1 MRAPLLPLLLLLT
14 SLTGVCVASL
24 PLEIYVK
31 AGEMVVLECP
41 QQAGSHHDRC
51 PVMWTSE
58 NKLQMDRSSMSP
70 AERRE
75 TGLLCLGRSLFILTA
90 SVNHEGNYSCS
101 QRNVSGQSWF
111 RLTVY
116 TTLSRELKD
125 RIPYLQECYTQES
138 CLLNCPENNIPN
150 PNNPNFTAYDI
161 IWRKEGE
168 STQEVDGSFSSVVDT
183 DHGVYTCTRPYLY
196 DGQIYNMSFTVVLDI
211 RPSQPNVDKHTVISS
226 PQPNTTFFVDV
237 GSPFVTGCEAVFYSD
252 FTPLFWLSG
261 NTFVEMN
268 DSFPVFSNYT
278 QKNVTEGVKKT
289 VYLVFK
295 EATEENLLT
304 NYTCKMESI
313 LGNSSF
319 VTITLAKRVRPS
331 HISVALCPLVIVA
344 VMAATV
350 IVYVKFKI
358 EITLFLRDTMGCHRR
373 TSDGKIYD
381 VFLMCYKSDRV
392 TGLNP
397 CDTRWLVNVLE
408 ENLGYK
414 LCLYDRDVQP
424 GKALPEALLDCIEQ
438 SQSVVLVP
446 SPVAQS
452 LESGLLSA
460 IHAAL
465 VERKTSLVIIKPESA
480 EEAKW
485 GSLPEAFQLLDKTG
499 HCVTWQGLN
508 ALPPSA
514 SFWKKLRYHL
524 PAVCTGTKAFPLDA
538 RLC

>member
-1 MRAPLLPLLLLLT
+1 MFTRKSVRLAFASVIIMRAPLLPLLLLLT

-41 QQAGSHHDRC
+41 QQAGSRHDRC

-70 AERRE
+70 AEQRE

-90 SVNHEGNYSCS
+90 SVSHEGNYLCS

-125 RIPYLQECYTQES
+125 RTQYLQECYTQES
-138 CLLNCPENNIPN
+138 CLLNCPEDNIPN

-168 STQEVDGSFSSVVDT
+168 STQEVDSSFSSAVDT

-211 RPSQPNVDKHTVISS
+211 RPSQPNVNKHTVISS
-226 PQPNTTFFVDV
+226 PQPNTTIFVDV
-237 GSPFVTGCEAVFYSD
+237 GSPFVTECVAVFYSD

-278 QKNVTEGVKKT
+278 CENVTEGVKKT

-295 EATEENLLT
+295 EVTEENVFT

-313 LGNSSF
+313 SDNSSF
-319 VTITLAKRVRPS
+319 VTITLAKR
-331 HISVALCPLVIVA
+331 
-344 VMAATV
+344 
-350 IVYVKFKI
+350 
-358 EITLFLRDTMGCHRR
+358 
-373 TSDGKIYD
+373 DGKIYD

-397 CDTRWLVNVLE
+397 CDTMWLVNVLE

-424 GKALPEALLDCIEQ
+424 GKALSEALLDCIEQ

-446 SPVAQS
+446 SPVAHS

-485 GSLPEAFQLLDKTG
+485 GSLPEAFRLLDKTG
-499 HCVTWQGLN
+499 HCVTWEGLN

-538 RLC
+538 RLS